1 MTKGLKTFTNKNHEN
16 FPYKNLIKLFLSVS
30 FRSSFAYIAAVLLFA
45 WLFFPYIPKNLFFP
59 IIGAHL
65 IYQGIRFY
73 YLNSYKGKELTRE
86 EERRF
91 IRQHTTLMLYGSLIW
106 GISCFFVVIY
116 APDNYEYIMLALIV
130 SMAGGS
136 ISTLSALYSTYLAF
150 NLPMIAFLIVSFL
163 YKGGEFHTYVVI
175 ILPIFTYV
183 LMSASLELN
192 KTLKKSI
199 DLMELYIKADE
210 ELKAINISLE
220 DRVKEEVEDNRRK
233 DQQMLEQ
240 SRLAQMGEMIS
251 MIAHQW
257 RQPLSAITATTGS
270 MSVHM
275 QLGEHSEKYMEEGI
289 EKINKYTQHL
299 STTITDFRNFFKP
312 DKEKSLTSLNEVVL
326 GSLHIIGSSLESQGI
341 IVETFLE
348 SEEKVFSYPNEL
360 KQVVLNLMK
369 NAQDIFAERS
379 LDKSDATKNMEA
391 RIWIETQ
398 THDNEVELRIRDN
411 AGGVLQENISYIF
424 DPYFTTK
431 EKQDGT
437 GLGLYM
443 SKMIVEDHCEGRL
456 EVKNQDE
463 GACFVL
469 IIPRS

>member
-1 MTKGLKTFTNKNHEN
+1 
-16 FPYKNLIKLFLSVS
+16 
-30 FRSSFAYIAAVLLFA
+30 
-45 WLFFPYIPKNLFFP
+45 
-59 IIGAHL
+59 
-65 IYQGIRFY
+65 
-73 YLNSYKGKELTRE
+73 
-86 EERRF
+86 
-91 IRQHTTLMLYGSLIW
+91 
-106 GISCFFVVIY
+106 
-116 APDNYEYIMLALIV
+116 MLALIV